1 MNIIYYNESSVF
13 DELSSDEH
21 YLIAIDSNLVSTHQ
35 VELPKMSLAKAK
47 KAIPFLLEDTLLDD
61 IEDLDF
67 FVKKI
72 ANTQY
77 YEVIVMGKQIISEL
91 QEKIEQVQLSVE
103 RCVVDFMLL
112 PNDKE
117 KMHYIE
123 DEQGVLFRFGEFLGG
138 RMDKVIFDESLT
150 DEYQLIGAAPD
161 IKHSQQINLLEIDWL
176 KNWKKSLQQWR
187 IGIAIILLLAVLLP
201 VHLTVDNY
209 YLTEKV
215 QKQRNANQ
223 NVFKKLFPKVKRIVD
238 LPVQVKQKL
247 IQVNNN
253 KTRTSHDLLTKLKLK
268 TKSKKVVKHLKFN
281 QQTLTLKP

>member
-161 IKHSQQINLLEIDWL
+161 IINFFL
-176 KNWKKSLQQWR
+176 KF
-187 IGIAIILLLAVLLP
+187 
-201 VHLTVDNY
+201 TY
-209 YLTEKV
+209 
-215 QKQRNANQ
+215 
-223 NVFKKLFPKVKRIVD
+223 
-238 LPVQVKQKL
+238 
-247 IQVNNN
+247 
-253 KTRTSHDLLTKLKLK
+253 DLLTHYNHLVILGVCNFFHKEIQGNFLNLALEQGLKKFTKLKK
-268 TKSKKVVKHLKFN
+268 NEFC
-281 QQTLTLKP
+281 